1 MTGHT
6 ANFPLNSA
14 PSVTLIGAGPGD
26 PELMTRKGWR
36 LLGQADVVLHD
47 ALLDAE
53 GMKEAA
59 PQARWIAV
67 GKRGGK
73 VSVEQAFIGRLL
85 VSYARQG
92 LKVVRLKGGDP
103 SIFGRMSEEIEACQQ
118 AGVSVEIVPGVTT
131 ASAAAA
137 HLQTSLTLRG
147 VSRSV
152 VFVTPRVGRNERPE
166 DSEWL
171 RASLAANTVVLY
183 MASAMAREIGTRL
196 IQGGKSSQM
205 PVCVLENVSPNG
217 QSLAMT
223 LLDLSLQGLPAMT
236 GPVVLMVGE
245 AFKDAQLPAMHTTT
259 RDDLT
264 GTRDGLNQPEQYDV
278 HEACSVGSSRGARSA
293 HTTYSTYSAFVAN
306 LEPVT
311 Q

>member
-1 MTGHT
+1 MRG
-6 ANFPLNSA
+6 
-14 PSVTLIGAGPGD
+14 VTLIGAGPGD
-26 PELMTRKGWR
+26 PELMTRKAWR

-53 GMKEAA
+53 GMKAAA
-59 PQARWIAV
+59 PHARWIAV

-73 VSVEQAFIGRLL
+73 VSVEQAFIDRLL
-85 VSYARQG
+85 VSHARQG
-92 LKVVRLKGGDP
+92 LHVVRLKGGDP
-103 SIFGRMSEEIEACQQ
+103 SVFGRMSEELQACQQ
-118 AGVSVEIVPGVTT
+118 AGIPVEIVPGVTT

-137 HLQTSLTLRG
+137 QLQTSLTLRG

-152 VFVTPRVGRNERPE
+152 VFVTPRVGRNEQEE

-196 IQGGKSSQM
+196 IHGGKPPQT
-205 PVCVLENVSPNG
+205 PVCVLENVSLKG
-217 QSLAMT
+217 QSMALT
-223 LLDLSLQGLPAMT
+223 LRELSLQGLPAMS

-245 AFKDAQLPAMHTTT
+245 AFRDARLPVAGTEGSGDKADTTIRRAQVSLHIEDET
-259 RDDLT
+259 F
-264 GTRDGLNQPEQYDV
+264 
-278 HEACSVGSSRGARSA
+278 SA
-293 HTTYSTYSAFVAN
+293 YSTYASN
-306 LEPVT
+306 LEPIA

>member
-1 MTGHT
+1 MM
-6 ANFPLNSA
+6 A
-14 PSVTLIGAGPGD
+14 VTLVGAGPGD

-36 LLGQADVVLHD
+36 MLGQADIVLHD

-59 PQARWIAV
+59 PHARWIAV

-103 SIFGRMSEEIEACQQ
+103 SIFGRMSEEIEACQE
-118 AGVSVEIVPGVTT
+118 AGIAVEIVPGVTT

-137 HLQTSLTLRG
+137 HLQSSLTLRG
-147 VSRSV
+147 ISRSV
-152 VFVTPRVGRNERPE
+152 VFVTPRVGRNERE
-166 DSEWL
+166 QDSEWL
-171 RASLAANTVVLY
+171 RASLAASTVVLY

-196 IQGGKSSQM
+196 IHGGKSPQT
-205 PVCVLENVSPNG
+205 PVCVLENVSLKG
-217 QSLAMT
+217 QSLALT
-223 LLDLSLQGLPAMT
+223 LRELSLQGLPAMA

-245 AFKDAQLPAMHTTT
+245 AFRLATLPS
-259 RDDLT
+259 T
-264 GTRDGLNQPEQYDV
+264 GTERAVDKTDTIIKSDQRELHRAHDAY
-278 HEACSVGSSRGARSA
+278 SA
-293 HTTYSTYSAFVAN
+293 YSTYATN
-306 LEPVT
+306 LEPVA